1 MAKRRPKRAKRRAK
15 RAKGRPKRA
24 KMRRKMAKRSG
35 QEGQEEAQDGQE
47 EAQEGQEEG
56 QEGQDEAQEGQ
67 EEAPR
72 GPRGG
77 QRGPRGPAVKKPY
90 FLTPLPRQMANYPW
104 PPRKTTLFFSSIF
117 ARPSR
122 GRQRGK
128 EDHGGITPKLAI
140 RRGRGVKNCKRD
152 KAKEQGIWGQGRRK
166 AQGGRNA

>member
-1 MAKRRPKRAKRRAK
+1 
-15 RAKGRPKRA
+15 
-24 KMRRKMAKRSG
+24 MAKRSG

-90 FLTPLPRQMANYPW
+90 FLTPLPRQMANSCWGPW
-104 PPRKTTLFFSSIF
+104 KPPSFEQASLQ
-117 ARPSR
+117 
-122 GRQRGK
+122 GLQEEGK
-128 EDHGGITPKLAI
+128 E
-140 RRGRGVKNCKRD
+140 
-152 KAKEQGIWGQGRRK
+152 AKK
-166 AQGGRNA
+166 TMAA